1 MNRQS
6 DRKYGLISKPHH
18 SNYPYLF
25 PPPFYVK
32 IFISLHP
39 RILYYIHMKLTNR
52 RFENNQSTG
61 GIVENNVLSGA
72 FAFGI
77 VSPPYMLMM
86 NLMV

>member
-18 SNYPYLF
+18 FNYPYLF
-25 PPPFYVK
+25 PPPVYVK

-39 RILYYIHMKLTNR
+39 RSCIALIGKLTKR

-61 GIVENNVLSGA
+61 GIVENNILSGA

-77 VSPPYMLMM
+77 VSPPHIRFIKDR
-86 NLMV
+86 N